1 MRSATNPP
9 GSPTAALPD
18 NRPDWSTQAYDW
30 QVSSAEYLQVAEVGR
45 RTGLTRK
52 ALRLYESMGLLE
64 PVDRTE
70 AGYRLYDAE
79 ALRRIELINRAKVL
93 GLTLAETKE
102 FLHVAEGCCGDNHP
116 ELAGLVGRKLSETEQ
131 RINELANLRQTLRD
145 VLFRLQQNEGVHRCE
160 EALCTCGQPL
170 TIRPKPAAG

>member
-1 MRSATNPP
+1 V
-9 GSPTAALPD
+9 SPE
-18 NRPDWSTQAYDW
+18 R
-30 QVSSAEYLQVAEVGR
+30 YLQVAEVGR

-64 PVDRTE
+64 PVERTE
-70 AGYRLYDAE
+70 AGYRLYDDE

-116 ELAGLVGRKLSETEQ
+116 ELANLVGRKLEETEQ
-131 RINELANLRQTLRD
+131 RITELATLRQTLRD
-145 VLFRLQQNEGVHRCE
+145 VLDRLAQNEGVHRCE

-170 TIRPKPAAG
+170 TIRPKPAPR

>member
-1 MRSATNPP
+1 MREDDHA
-9 GSPTAALPD
+9 G
-18 NRPDWSTQAYDW
+18 
-30 QVSSAEYLQVAEVGR
+30 YLQVAEVGR

-64 PVDRTE
+64 PAERTE

-93 GLTLAETKE
+93 GLTLSETKE
-102 FLHVAEGCCGDNHP
+102 FLHVAEGCCGENHP
-116 ELAGLVGRKLSETEQ
+116 ALAELVSRKLDDTEQRIQELAGLRE
-131 RINELANLRQTLRD
+131 TLRS
-145 VLFRLQQNEGVHRCE
+145 VLDRLAQNEGVHRCE

-170 TIRPKPAAG
+170 TIGPRPARR

>member
-1 MRSATNPP
+1 M
-9 GSPTAALPD
+9 SPE
-18 NRPDWSTQAYDW
+18 R
-30 QVSSAEYLQVAEVGR
+30 YLQVAEVGR

-64 PVDRTE
+64 PVERTE
-70 AGYRLYDAE
+70 AGYRLYDDE

-116 ELAGLVGRKLSETEQ
+116 ELANLVGRKLEETEQ
-131 RINELANLRQTLRD
+131 RITELATLRQTLRD
-145 VLFRLQQNEGVHRCE
+145 VLDRLAQNEGVHRCE

-170 TIRPKPAAG
+170 TIRPKPAPR